1 MLGRQRTSAVARRTR
16 GQGAGSSPFEHAGNR
31 IRPSPL
37 WGKENEGRRPWLWPA
52 PEAAHLSKSG
62 AMRAI
67 GERESSEAFA
77 GFSPQS
83 RVQPRQD
90 KVFGAIV
97 MPYCTL
103 YRSNRSRFDSF
114 NVRWVTLIGWDY

>member
-1 MLGRQRTSAVARRTR
+1 MGKGPWRARVSPTARRCGNVGSAVT
-16 GQGAGSSPFEHAGNR
+16 
-31 IRPSPL
+31 
-37 WGKENEGRRPWLWPA
+37 
-52 PEAAHLSKSG
+52 
-62 AMRAI
+62 
-67 GERESSEAFA
+67 EAFA

>member
-1 MLGRQRTSAVARRTR
+1 VGRQMASTWGVHLIETK
-16 GQGAGSSPFEHAGNR
+16 GDMGKGAGEPGEPTVRG
-31 IRPSPL
+31 
-37 WGKENEGRRPWLWPA
+37 
-52 PEAAHLSKSG
+52 G
-62 AMRAI
+62 AV
-67 GERESSEAFA
+67 GERGPWEAFA

-83 RVQPRQD
+83 RVQPRQG

-103 YRSNRSRFDSF
+103 YRSNRSKFDSF